1 MHLRA
6 HRTLTQKIAFDHHK
20 AKPIDGSCSLGLEAN
35 SACARTETAYIFFR
49 PKLAFRLAL
58 TRKVLIPLVFPVSPN
73 WAPSRSPDYHHKD
86 IGDVQFCPVS
96 VPKRLARGDF
106 GRSLAARLQGQTCP
120 QGLYMPTT
128 ALEHKRRPDL
138 GQSALA
144 ALPAYLGQAPE
155 PNVFVE
161 NAKTPGPAA
170 A

>member
-1 MHLRA
+1 M
-6 HRTLTQKIAFDHHK
+6 
-20 AKPIDGSCSLGLEAN
+20 SN
-35 SACARTETAYIFFR
+35 SARFQCQNAWREA
-49 PKLAFRLAL
+49 
-58 TRKVLIPLVFPVSPN
+58 TREV
-73 WAPSRSPDYHHKD
+73 A
-86 IGDVQFCPVS
+86 C
-96 VPKRLARGDF
+96 
-106 GRSLAARLQGQTCP
+106 ARLQGQTCP